1 MAEYIDEQFWQ
12 ESLREPD
19 WYLRLAD
26 DFKRLEKL
34 AEAEQDPAKH
44 KQIKREAYGI
54 VEATLT
60 AGTIPLASSGENLDK
75 ERQPIDTVVIHHTKN
90 EPGMTLERL
99 NAMQLLRVYGM
110 YYANPTDPREQH
122 FKGQPV
128 WSNHFCHDQ
137 QVFWV
142 YHWFVRQDGTA
153 EQLLDDK
160 YIGWQAGNWDVNTRS
175 VAICIDDDLTNSEPG
190 TRVIEAIS
198 DIIRENYSDMPVRS
212 IVGHCEVSGKTKC
225 PGDLFIPSWK
235 GKLLN
240 LLAGS

>member
-12 ESLREPD
+12 KSLSHPD

-34 AEAEQDPAKH
+34 AETEQDPAKH
-44 KQIKREAYGI
+44 KQIKREAYGV
-54 VEATLT
+54 VEAALT
-60 AGTIPLASSGENLDK
+60 AGAIPLATSGEDLDK
-75 ERQPIDTVVIHHTKN
+75 DRQPIDTIIIHHTKN

-110 YYANPTDPREQH
+110 YYANPTDPKEEH

-128 WSNHFCHDQ
+128 WSNHFRNDR

-142 YHWFVRQDGTA
+142 YHWFVRQGGST
-153 EQLLDDK
+153 ERLLDDK
-160 YIGWQAGNWDVNTRS
+160 YIGWQAGNWEVNTRS
-175 VAICIDDDLTNSEPG
+175 VAICIDDDLTNSEPSIG
-190 TRVIEAIS
+190 VLETIAG
-198 DIIRENYSDMPVRS
+198 IIRENYPS
-212 IVGHCEVSGKTKC
+212 ISANSVLGHCEVNDKTKC
-225 PGDLFIPSWK
+225 PGDLFLPSWK

-240 LLAGS
+240 LLAES